1 MEASSSAANRL
12 WEWLWHGIL
21 PCQDSKE
28 PDLQV
33 SSWAQRGLLASQ
45 VLKASK
51 EVRKTTPKKPTRLQ
65 MLPSNELHFI
75 VEK

>member
-1 MEASSSAANRL
+1 MVLAWNTARAQK
-12 WEWLWHGIL
+12 GTG
-21 PCQDSKE
+21 CA
-28 PDLQV
+28 DLQV

-51 EVRKTTPKKPTRLQ
+51 EVRKTTPSPTRLQ
-65 MLPSNELHFI
+65 VLPSSGLHFI